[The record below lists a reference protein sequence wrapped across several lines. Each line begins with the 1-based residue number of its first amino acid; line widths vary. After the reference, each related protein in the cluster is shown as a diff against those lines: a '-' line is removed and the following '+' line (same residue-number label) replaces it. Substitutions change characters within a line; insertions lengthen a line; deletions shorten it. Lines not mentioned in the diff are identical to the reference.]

1 MHGPSDGARDG
12 TGWRRSAQRGRGRR
26 PGETLTTQRTPQ
38 QAVVH
43 NRARISQ
50 WAGIGAACREPS
62 GRRAVRGCPVL
73 RRPGAAPGGLT
84 ATVCRPYRCPVAPTT
99 AAAACPVCASS
110 VPTSRSTRRQVQ
122 EPTSEQAHVP
132 AEQPPAGQDPRL
144 PPAHAHTCWPR
155 DHRRSALQGAH
166 AALGLTDVLPAGSRL
181 RRRADFVATLRS
193 ARGAR
198 GAGLLVVHVSTGSG
212 SSAGDD
218 MADAAPSS
226 TGSAPRVGFV
236 VSRAVGPAVT
246 RNRVRRRLRHLVA
259 ARLDRLPSGSRVVVR
274 ALPASATA
282 SHAQLAAALER
293 ALERAVS
300 A

>member
-1 MHGPSDGARDG
+1 M
-12 TGWRRSAQRGRGRR
+12 
-26 PGETLTTQRTPQ
+26 
-38 QAVVH
+38 
-43 NRARISQ
+43 
-50 WAGIGAACREPS
+50 
-62 GRRAVRGCPVL
+62 
-73 RRPGAAPGGLT
+73 
-84 ATVCRPYRCPVAPTT
+84 
-99 AAAACPVCASS
+99 
-110 VPTSRSTRRQVQ
+110 
-122 EPTSEQAHVP
+122 
-132 AEQPPAGQDPRL
+132 
-144 PPAHAHTCWPR
+144 
-155 DHRRSALQGAH
+155 
-166 AALGLTDVLPAGSRL
+166 LPAGSRL

-212 SSAGDD
+212 SSAGSDT
-218 MADAAPSS
+218 ADAGPSS